1 MQTEFWTHPAVAY
14 LAGFLTALL
23 ATYAN
28 HCWTKQREREKEAK
42 TLNAERAYLAS
53 AIANELEGL
62 FDRYMKT
69 IGVRLENA
77 KTAEG
82 FKGITSPGFN
92 YFVTYDSNT
101 NELGML
107 KEEDAL
113 AVSKFYIQSKG
124 HLDNLRIWSAF
135 CYRPEYQAGLEEFF
149 EHMKRDHSE
158 LTSSVKQVIL
168 TLRSYITH

>member
-1 MQTEFWTHPAVAY
+1 MQAELWTHPVVAY
-14 LAGFLTALL
+14 LAGLLTALG
-23 ATYAN
+23 ATYAS
-28 HCWTKQREREKEAK
+28 HRWTMRRERQNEEKK
-42 TLNAERAYLAS
+42 SKAERAYLAS

-101 NELGML
+101 NKLGML
-107 KEEDAL
+107 KKEDAL
-113 AVSKFYIQSKG
+113 TVSKFYIQSKG

-135 CYRPEYQAGLEEFF
+135 CYRPEYQAGLKEFF
-149 EHMKRDHSE
+149 EHLKRDHSE

-168 TLRSYITH
+168 TLRSYTTH